1 MPTVTIHQSARDLES
16 KRDLVKGITRAF
28 VDAYGVRPEHVQ
40 IFILEVDDEN
50 WAKSGRL
57 AADSG

>member
-1 MPTVTIHQSARDLES
+1 MQVLRASRPPRARQ
-16 KRDLVKGITRAF
+16 TF

-57 AADSG
+57 ATDSG